1 MIRMKMARSSLLKE
15 WYIHA
20 AKELLEEEMVKID
33 FIFINMCQILR

>member
-1 MIRMKMARSSLLKE
+1 MKMARSSLLKE

-20 AKELLEEEMVKID
+20 AKELLELEEEMVKID

>member
-1 MIRMKMARSSLLKE
+1 VV
-15 WYIHA
+15 YIHA